1 MDSNIKKNTEHIK
14 NHNCLVN
21 TVFKDSPSR
30 NSHLHKPEVRRIQIE
45 QYTDLKKKPKK
56 NHGQPFF
63 SFMRFIIY
71 IKARLIKAKTLPTTH
86 IPISEYTSNKKS

>member
-56 NHGQPFF
+56 TMDSLFL
-63 SFMRFIIY
+63 
-71 IKARLIKAKTLPTTH
+71 AL
-86 IPISEYTSNKKS
+86 